1 MRKYLIVQLTMISG
15 LSMSHFEIRRADKND
30 VSKLM
35 SLAEEFMHGT
45 ATNKERLSIL
55 KSALKDPDYEL
66 WVAEVGGEIVGFI
79 DLWFI
84 HDFCHGGKLSY
95 IQNLYVA
102 PKHRR
107 LGVGSQLLQKIIEK
121 AEEKGALEIHVVTKF
136 ENKPAIQLYKR
147 HGLTKE
153 SLQLEKEFE

>member
-1 MRKYLIVQLTMISG
+1 MPLTMISG

-35 SLAEEFMHGT
+35 SLAKEFMHGT
-45 ATNKERLSIL
+45 ATDKKRLSIL

-66 WVAEVGGEIVGFI
+66 WVAEAGGEIVGFI
-79 DLWFI
+79 DLWII
-84 HDFCHGGKLSY
+84 HDFCHSGKLSY
-95 IQNLYVA
+95 IQNLYVG

-107 LGVGSQLLQKIIEK
+107 LGVGSKLLQKVIKK
-121 AEEKGALEIHVVTKF
+121 AEERGALEIHVMTGF
-136 ENKPAIQLYKR
+136 DNEPAIRLYKK

-153 SLQLEKEFE
+153 SLQLEKEFK